1 MRSTIYGQKIERKY
15 KTECT
20 RNDDG
25 LIIRKPKL
33 IAEETITYAPIIRNS
48 GEVLSVD
55 GEIGSNRTSEP
66 IWGFN
71 LRKRINISE
80 DTEVEVLKEV
90 YRADLNG
97 YIVYT
102 DFVISS
108 EDVDK
113 CAYEVEVNSLIAEY
127 NKTHIEKD
135 EKARTYC
142 DIHKLNYE
150 ETDYDKLISLINP
163 TVKIENSALLDTARY
178 YVPQYMF
185 DTRIATIDD

>member
-33 IAEETITYAPIIRNS
+33 IAEETITYAPVIRNS
-48 GEVLSVD
+48 GEVMSVD
-55 GEIGSNRTSEP
+55 GEIGSNRSSKS
-66 IWGFN
+66 IWS
-71 LRKRINISE
+71 LSKRINLSE
-80 DTEVEVLKEV
+80 DTEVEVLKEI

-102 DFVISS
+102 DFVISI
-108 EDVDK
+108 EDVGK
-113 CAYEVEVNSLIAEY
+113 CDCEAEINSLIAEY
-127 NKTHIEKD
+127 NKAHIEKD

-150 ETDYDKLISLINP
+150 ETDYDELISLINP
-163 TVKIENSALLDTARY
+163 TVSFDNAYSNMLSYCIPPTICIKQLD
-178 YVPQYMF
+178 
-185 DTRIATIDD
+185 D